1 MPLLD
6 HFRPP
11 LADRRDWHS
20 FHNNWAT
27 ALAFDLNQ
35 RLPPEYFADA
45 NVQYGIEIDVAVMDE
60 PGVTGGSPSPA
71 PAWTPP
77 AMTAVLPFALET
89 DVAEVRVY
97 RQFGGRQFVGAI
109 ELVSPSN
116 KDRPESRAAFVTKCE
131 GYLRG
136 GAGVIVVDVVTTR
149 TANLHDELLAHIG
162 HPSTPLVS
170 PLYAVSYRT
179 FGANGGGRLEF
190 LPMPLALGGALP
202 DLPLWLRGGPVVR
215 VELEQTYQATCR
227 GSRIGA

>member
-60 PGVTGGSPSPA
+60 PGVACGSPSQPWA
-71 PAWTPP
+71 PP

-97 RQFGGRQFVGAI
+97 RQFGGRQLVGAI

-116 KDRPESRAAFVTKCE
+116 KDRPDSRAAFVTKCE

-136 GAGVIVVDVVTTR
+136 GAGLIVVDVVTTR
-149 TANLHDELLAHIG
+149 TANLHDELLARIG
-162 HPSTPLVS
+162 HPSAPLGS

-179 FGANGGGRLEF
+179 VGANGDGWLEF
-190 LPMPLALGGALP
+190 LPLPLSLGAALP
-202 DLPLWLRGGPVVR
+202 ELALWLRGGPVVR
-215 VELEQTYQATCR
+215 VDLELTYQTTCR
-227 GSRIGA
+227 GSRIPV